1 MTESKHKHEK
11 HDHEL
16 AQLDLLST
24 SAAEL
29 EQSLEKSLEQALETL
44 ATLKPDE
51 RSDFI
56 RRWPSTLQS
65 LCDVMRQT
73 LIQHNIANVDHI
85 SEALATSLS
94 AYLGGRDIYIPN
106 GERLKDALR
115 DIRIWR
121 EFKGNNLEQLSRD
134 YGLTERRISQIV
146 AEQRAAFVVRKQ
158 RRLF

>member
-1 MTESKHKHEK
+1 MSKIRQ
-11 HDHEL
+11 D
-16 AQLDLLST
+16 AVSVSDSQLDLLST
-24 SAAEL
+24 SAAE
-29 EQSLEKSLEQALETL
+29 LEQALETL

-51 RSDFI
+51 REDFI

-73 LIQHNIANVDHI
+73 LKQYEIDNADNV

-106 GERLKDALR
+106 GDRLKDALR

-121 EFKGNNLEQLSRD
+121 EFKGNNLEQLSRQ

-146 AEQRAAFVVRKQ
+146 AEQRAAFVARKQ

>member
-1 MTESKHKHEK
+1 MLNEQGE
-11 HDHEL
+11 
-16 AQLDLLST
+16 QLDLLAT
-24 SAAEL
+24 NTAEL
-29 EQSLEKSLEQALETL
+29 EQALATL

-51 RSDFI
+51 REDFI

-65 LCDVMRQT
+65 LCDVMRVT
-73 LIQHNIANVDHI
+73 LKQHNIVDADNV

-94 AYLGGRDIYIPN
+94 AYLGGRDVYIPN
-106 GERLKDALR
+106 GERLKNALR

-134 YGLTERRISQIV
+134 YGLTERRVSEIV
-146 AEQRAAFVVRKQ
+146 AEQRAALVARKQ